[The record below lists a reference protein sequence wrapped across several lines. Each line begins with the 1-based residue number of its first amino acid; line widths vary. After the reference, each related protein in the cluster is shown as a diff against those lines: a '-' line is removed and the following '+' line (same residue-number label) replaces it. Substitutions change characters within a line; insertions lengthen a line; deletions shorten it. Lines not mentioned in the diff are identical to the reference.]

1 MARKEIKTIEGW
13 RDSGCNS
20 WDEYCKFGD
29 LVDQEVAD
37 YFLNILPPQT
47 MKREYFQVGEPHSY
61 ARNPKTGKPSDT
73 YATFV
78 RYGKEIWQY
87 RGNCWTGFTMPAEKF
102 RKYDCLKDFLRETY
116 ELVCE
121 GACVI
126 KPHIFCEDGFE
137 MSVQAGDG
145 LYCEPRVNLE
155 SGEYAACEVG
165 YPSQKE
171 ELLMPYIEDVDKNF
185 CKFNAKAILQEYTQ
199 GLTKEIPEYKL
210 VGESG
215 PAHDKTF
222 EIEVSYQK
230 HVIAKGVGKTKKEA
244 EQHAA
249 FEACKKLG
257 AVE

>member
-1 MARKEIKTIEGW
+1 MAREELKTIEDW
-13 RDSGCNS
+13 QNSGCRT

-121 GACVI
+121 GVCVI
-126 KPHIFCEDGFE
+126 RPHIFCEDGFE

-155 SGEYAACEVG
+155 SREYAACEVG

-171 ELLMPYIEDVDKNF
+171 ELLMPYIEDST
-185 CKFNAKAILQEYTQ
+185 EP
-199 GLTKEIPEYKL
+199 TKTVYPYVPVEVIEQVIEKHGGWFDARIPF
-210 VGESG
+210 
-215 PAHDKTF
+215 A
-222 EIEVSYQK
+222 
-230 HVIAKGVGKTKKEA
+230 
-244 EQHAA
+244 
-249 FEACKKLG
+249 
-257 AVE
+257 